1 MENKTHQR
9 LGEILLSVQK
19 INEYHLDEAI
29 EKQQV
34 YKRKIGEILIMMGL
48 LIPEELE
55 LYLLYQKEIC
65 TPELRELKID
75 FNLFKKI
82 SAGELHSLFTQK

>member
-19 INEYHLDEAI
+19 ISEHHLDEAI

-55 LYLLYQKEIC
+55 LYLLYQKEVC
-65 TPELRELKID
+65 TPELRELRID

-82 SAGELHSLFTQK
+82 SAGELLLKSQEK